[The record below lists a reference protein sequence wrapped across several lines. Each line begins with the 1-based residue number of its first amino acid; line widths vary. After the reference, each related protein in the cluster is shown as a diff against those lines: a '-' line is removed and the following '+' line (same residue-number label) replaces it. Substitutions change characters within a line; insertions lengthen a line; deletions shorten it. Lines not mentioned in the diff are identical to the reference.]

1 MSLRSLFT
9 NKKLQKRGREI
20 FDKLVKQMQ
29 VNSAMLKDLIAAWAQ
44 GDQAQVDKLTKQI
57 IEGERESDIFKD
69 ELIESVLAKRAF
81 LPYTTEDR
89 YTLINMIDN
98 IVGATEDAARL
109 IIVQII
115 PSKEI
120 PSTLPS
126 MAEKTWICTDKLQDS
141 IKYLYKDFRKAAK
154 LGQEVE
160 DIREEARDLYYES
173 LEAILGEAG
182 RSPLVA
188 IYLQNVA
195 VAILEVALRAE
206 VTADFVQKLAV
217 VHR

>member
-1 MSLRSLFT
+1 MSFWSRFT
-9 NKKLQKRGREI
+9 NKKLQQRGKEI

-29 VNSAMLKDLIAAWAQ
+29 VNSAMLKDLIAVWSQ
-44 GDQAQVDKLTKQI
+44 GDQAQVDKLTQQI
-57 IEGERESDIFKD
+57 IAGEREADEYKD
-69 ELIESVLAKRAF
+69 ELIESILAKRAF

-89 YTLINMIDN
+89 YTLINMIDH
-98 IVGATEDAARL
+98 IIGATEDAARL

-120 PSTLPS
+120 PSTLSS
-126 MAEKTWICTDKLQDS
+126 MAEKTWVCTDKLQDS
-141 IKYLYKDFRKAAK
+141 IKYLYEDFRKAAK

-160 DIREEARDLYYES
+160 DIREEVRDLYYES

-195 VAILEVALRAE
+195 VAILDIALRAE
-206 VTADFVQKLAV
+206 ITADFVQKLAV